1 MCVRVSVSWYFSDDI
16 LAFRYYFAI
25 VSHRLTFYEQI
36 KVSAKQKRQSE
47 KEMAKHRK
55 QFAPLSQNIFG
66 IICVCVW
73 MFWCVVYFTSFL
85 EEVSSLGHGHLRKLS
100 FILGSMTIST
110 QWASPIF
117 FSLPH
122 FRVCVCVANF
132 FFLFLL
138 LLVRCF
144 VPLFRL
150 LCDVCTHF
158 ACSTNQRK
166 HLNDLRVVNNVV
178 LDGWK
183 GV

>member
-1 MCVRVSVSWYFSDDI
+1 
-16 LAFRYYFAI
+16 
-25 VSHRLTFYEQI
+25 
-36 KVSAKQKRQSE
+36 
-47 KEMAKHRK
+47 MAKHRK

-66 IICVCVW
+66 IICVCVNVLVRRLFYLFSRGSFESGPW
-73 MFWCVVYFTSFL
+73 PFTKTIIHIRLNDNIHQMSFAHL
-85 EEVSSLGHGHLRKLS
+85 FLPSS
-100 FILGSMTIST
+100 
-110 QWASPIF
+110 
-117 FSLPH
+117 FSC
-122 FRVCVCVANF
+122 VCVCVANF

-178 LDGWK
+178 LDG
-183 GV
+183 